1 VVARQLDGIHAV
13 AGLDYGIAT
22 RFQKFVEEL
31 HVELV
36 VFDDHHCL
44 GHGIRPWQ
52 LRALVFCP
60 MARVTSIAYETRNGR
75 VALALKIPE
84 PSLDELAEL
93 CFTYLLNNPQQL
105 MEFMSITGLDPDG
118 LRRAVGTD
126 SFKRGLL
133 DHVVQ
138 NEPLLLAVCESGRLR
153 PEAVM
158 RAWAKLNPAG

>member
-1 VVARQLDGIHAV
+1 
-13 AGLDYGIAT
+13 
-22 RFQKFVEEL
+22 
-31 HVELV
+31 
-36 VFDDHHCL
+36 
-44 GHGIRPWQ
+44 
-52 LRALVFCP
+52 
-60 MARVTSIAYETRNGR
+60 M
-75 VALALKIPE
+75 ALKITE

-105 MEFMSITGLDPDG
+105 VEFMSITGLDPDG